1 MIGEVGESL
10 MLIVASGRSGFAERH
25 STCDDE
31 GDGDDLASELD
42 PSTWSRAT
50 RCRSRDRRAALHCR
64 DRTVGQALKELVV
77 DEGEPGVDLD
87 ARGHGRC
94 CATLTRCRDANTGI
108 ATCRPHLPRS
118 ASPAVT
124 RTPPS
129 CGRATGAALRRAY
142 RAASGPGRMFL
153 FTRKRFSGSQ
163 RAFTAARRSKFGPK
177 AARTRSSPSSALR
190 KLR

>member
-1 MIGEVGESL
+1 
-10 MLIVASGRSGFAERH
+10 
-25 STCDDE
+25 
-31 GDGDDLASELD
+31 
-42 PSTWSRAT
+42 
-50 RCRSRDRRAALHCR
+50 
-64 DRTVGQALKELVV
+64 V

-94 CATLTRCRDANTGI
+94 CATLTPVPRCEHRHRDV
-108 ATCRPHLPRS
+108 P
-118 ASPAVT
+118 PAL
-124 RTPPS
+124 
-129 CGRATGAALRRAY
+129 AALGLTGRDPDTTTVRTGHRARHFARAY

-163 RAFTAARRSKFGPK
+163 RAFAAARRSKFRPK